1 MLLIRDE
8 QLSALL
14 GVRQKEYERRLAAHL
29 RKYFSETCA
38 ELGEGGLRD
47 AVRYGI
53 QRAKSYGIDAE
64 RDVVKYLNLMFV
76 FGRDFDTDPRFPW
89 AASMLHSTDYGPTL
103 RINQV
108 YSDAKTKIAE
118 GPGFFSGSEERK
130 G

>member
-1 MLLIRDE
+1 LMIRHE
-8 QLSALL
+8 QLVALR

-29 RKYFSETCA
+29 RKHFAETCA
-38 ELGEGGLRD
+38 ALGDQGLGD

-53 QRAKSYGIDAE
+53 QRARSYGIQAE

-89 AASMLHSTDYGPTL
+89 AASMLRSTDYGPTL

-108 YSDAKTKIAE
+108 YSDAKARIDQ
-118 GPGFFSGSEERK
+118 GPGFLAGSEEHK
-130 G
+130 A

>member
-8 QLSALL
+8 QLLALR
-14 GVRQKEYERRLAAHL
+14 GVREKEYERRLAAHL

-38 ELGEGGLRD
+38 DLGERGLRD

-53 QRAKSYGIDAE
+53 KRAKAYGIQAE

-89 AASMLHSTDYGPTL
+89 AASMLRSTDYGPTL

-108 YSDAKTKIAE
+108 YSDAKARIDQ
-118 GPGFFSGSEERK
+118 GPGFFAGSEEQNQ
-130 G
+130 

>member
-1 MLLIRDE
+1 VLLIRDE
-8 QLSALL
+8 QVSALRR
-14 GVRQKEYERRLAAHL
+14 VRQKEYEKRLAAHL

-38 ELGEGGLRD
+38 DLGARGLRD

-53 QRAKSYGIDAE
+53 HRARSYGIHSE

-89 AASMLHSTDYGPTL
+89 AASMLRSTDYGPTL

-108 YSDAKTKIAE
+108 YSDAKARIDQ
-118 GPGFFSGSEERK
+118 GPGFFAGSEEHNA
-130 G
+130 

>member
-8 QLSALL
+8 QLSALR
-14 GVRQKEYERRLAAHL
+14 GVRQKEYEKRLASHL
-29 RKYFSETCA
+29 RKHFAEACD
-38 ELGEGGLRD
+38 ELGEEGLRD
-47 AVRYGI
+47 AVSYGI
-53 QRAKSYGIDAE
+53 KRAKSYGIMVE

-89 AASMLHSTDYGPTL
+89 AASMLHSEDYGPTL

-108 YSDAKTKIAE
+108 YSDAKARIDQ
-118 GPGFFSGSEERK
+118 GPGFFAGSEERK